1 MMVRR
6 RQEVLT
12 RGHVAKRGHYSVA
25 LARTH
30 LHLLTGMMAASKDG
44 APSPPTGVPNLSNAA
59 LKSVS
64 SLMGLQVFSRLI
76 SFALNQALVRLATP
90 DVYGTVSI
98 QLELLL
104 NTILFLSREGFRNA
118 LLRADVDASSHTD
131 TSLLV
136 SNIAL
141 LPVYLGIPVSVF
153 TSASYLRLVSMETKS
168 QALFHETVVIYTLA
182 AVLELF
188 SEPMHVK

>member
-1 MMVRR
+1 M
-6 RQEVLT
+6 
-12 RGHVAKRGHYSVA
+12 AKRVTATCRGM
-25 LARTH
+25 
-30 LHLLTGMMAASKDG
+30 LTSSCSQTAMSASKYG
-44 APSPPTGVPNLSNAA
+44 ALSSPAGPPNLSNAA

-64 SLMGLQVFSRLI
+64 SLMGLQLFSRLI

-118 LLRADVDASSHTD
+118 LLRADVTISQVDA
-131 TSLLV
+131 SLLV

-141 LPVYLGIPVSVF
+141 LPVYLGSPFLSSPLSPISV
-153 TSASYLRLVSMETKS
+153 LRRWRPNHKPCFMRR
-168 QALFHETVVIYTLA
+168 
-182 AVLELF
+182 
-188 SEPMHVK
+188 